1 MMVVSPA
8 RSVESMSLH
17 SRNLCEVMKSIGCDT
32 FGQACMG
39 FLAKSLSA
47 EHWALFRFRS
57 GTPLKCVA
65 TGSIHHRIAA
75 LENVDRFVVRCHSV
89 DPSVQAASKFQS
101 TSTLTKL
108 DINDIEDA
116 QYHHCFELT
125 HVRERVSLFSWIG
138 DDLYQVS
145 AFRGPRMSRF
155 TTGAPDHR
163 SKARNAP
170 GASTRGAASP

>member
-8 RSVESMSLH
+8 RSVESVSLH
-17 SRNLCEVMKSIGCDT
+17 RRDLCEVVKSIGCDS
-32 FGQACMG
+32 FGHACMG

-57 GTPLKCVA
+57 GRPLKCVA

-75 LENVDRFVVRCHSV
+75 LENIDRFVVRCHSV
-89 DPSVQAASKFQS
+89 DPSVQAASKLHC

-108 DINDIEDA
+108 DISDIEDP

-125 HVRERVSLFSWIG
+125 HVRERVSLFSW
-138 DDLYQVS
+138 
-145 AFRGPRMSRF
+145 R
-155 TTGAPDHR
+155 
-163 SKARNAP
+163 
-170 GASTRGAASP
+170 